1 MKRLIIF
8 LLVSILAIAVGDAYA
23 QRSKKNSGR
32 KRPKTT
38 KVVKGK
44 KKSEETGSAE
54 GRCPETTTRGES

>member
-1 MKRLIIF
+1 MKRIIIF

-38 KVVKGK
+38 KAVKGK
-44 KKSEETGSAE
+44 KKSKKPRKRLQYSDK
-54 GRCPETTTRGES
+54 